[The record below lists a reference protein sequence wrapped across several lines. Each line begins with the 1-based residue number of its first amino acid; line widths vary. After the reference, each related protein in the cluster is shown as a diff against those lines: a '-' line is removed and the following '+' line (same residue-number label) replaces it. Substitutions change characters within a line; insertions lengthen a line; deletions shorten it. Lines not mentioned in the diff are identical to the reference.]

1 MTTLQ
6 KLPNPA
12 TGLISDTLDH
22 FSLTQAALAKACQVS
37 GGLISDILSGKKRIS
52 TELALRFELAL
63 GIRAGLTLDLQQ
75 EHEIATMRSQIIPKL
90 KKEIATLV
98 KG

>member
-1 MTTLQ
+1 MTKLQ

-22 FSLTQAALAKACQVS
+22 FSLTKATLAKACQVS
-37 GGLISDILSGKKRIS
+37 GGLISDTLSGKKRIS

-63 GIRAGLTLDLQQ
+63 GIRAGLILDLQQ
-75 EHEIATMRSQIIPKL
+75 EHEIAILRNQIIPKL
-90 KKEIATLV
+90 EKDVATLV
-98 KG
+98 